1 MSPLGNILKKEIKEL
16 LTPGTVL
23 PIVLITLIFGS
34 IGNTMGGI
42 EEEIQQIPVI
52 GLINEDDGMY
62 APVVTSI
69 FQNHSNIIINS
80 TTISDKDQVVDTVQ
94 NHDGAA
100 VLIIPEN
107 FSSNIVNGNPGKI
120 EVYWIVKGTG
130 IMDSIPSASVQGL
143 LSYAQQQISRTLI
156 TQANASS
163 NASLVLSPVIE
174 IDTTNLKGQEY
185 PNISP
190 GTITQILST
199 QSTTT
204 PIVMMMIIIIAGG
217 MVISSMALEKE
228 NKTLETLLTLPVRRV
243 SIVTGKIAASAIV
256 GLFLALIYMFGIG
269 YYMQS
274 LTFDTGT
281 GSTSFSLALSNFDMI
296 LVGISLF
303 AALVAGLSL
312 CMLLGTMAKNYKSA
326 QTLTAPVTMMA
337 IFPMILTMFTDFD
350 TLPLALKTLVFAIPF
365 SHPMMAQRAL
375 LFGDYTLVIGGI
387 IYVTIFSVVV
397 IGLVIWVFTTDR
409 LLTGTVV
416 GKKLARFKRK
426 R

>member
-16 LTPGTVL
+16 LTLGTIL

-42 EEEIQQIPVI
+42 EEEIQQQPII
-52 GLINEDDGMY
+52 GLINEDNGIY
-62 APVVTSI
+62 APVITGI
-69 FQNHSNIIINS
+69 FQNHSTIVFNS
-80 TTISDKDQVVDTVQ
+80 TTLLEKEQGIASVKEKEGV
-94 NHDGAA
+94 A

-107 FSSNIVNGNPGKI
+107 FSSNILEQHPGTI
-120 EVYWIVKGTG
+120 EVYWIVRGTG
-130 IMDSIPSASVQGL
+130 IMDTIPSASVEGL
-143 LSYAQQQISRTLI
+143 LYYAQRQISETLI
-156 TQANASS
+156 MQANASS
-163 NASLVLSPVIE
+163 NASLVLGPVIE
-174 IDTTNLKGQEY
+174 VDTTNIKGHEN

-190 GTITQILST
+190 GTITQFISK

-274 LTFDTGT
+274 LTFDIGT
-281 GSTSFSLALSNFDMI
+281 GSSSFSLALSNFDLV

-303 AALVAGLSL
+303 AALIAGLSL

-365 SHPMMAQRAL
+365 SHPMMAQKAL

-387 IYVTIFSVVV
+387 IYVTIFSIVI

-416 GKKLARFKRK
+416 GKKLARLKR
-426 R
+426 RR

>member
-16 LTPGTVL
+16 LTPGTIL

-34 IGNTMGGI
+34 IGSTMGGI
-42 EEEIQQIPVI
+42 EEGIQQKPII
-52 GLINEDDGMY
+52 GLINEDNGIY
-62 APVVTSI
+62 APLVTNI
-69 FQNHSNIIINS
+69 FQNHSTIVFNG
-80 TTISDKDQVVDTVQ
+80 TTLSDKDRGIETVKEKE
-94 NHDGAA
+94 GVA

-107 FSSNIVNGNPGKI
+107 FSSNILQQHPGTI
-120 EVYWIVKGTG
+120 EVYWIVRGTG
-130 IMDSIPSASVQGL
+130 ILDTIPSTSVESL
-143 LSYAQQQISRTLI
+143 LQYAQRQISETLI
-156 TQANASS
+156 TQANTSS
-163 NASLVLSPVIE
+163 NATLILSPVHQA
-174 IDTTNLKGQEY
+174 DTTNIKGYEY
-185 PNISP
+185 KNISP
-190 GTITQILST
+190 GAITQILST

-204 PIVMMMIIIIAGG
+204 PIIMMMIIIIAGG

-256 GLFLALIYMFGIG
+256 GLFLAMIYMLGIG

-274 LTFDTGT
+274 LTFDVGS
-281 GSTSFSLALSNFDMI
+281 GSTGFSLALSTFDLI

-326 QTLTAPVTMMA
+326 QTLTAPITMMA
-337 IFPMILTMFTDFD
+337 IFPMIITMFTDFD

-375 LFGDYTLVIGGI
+375 LFGNYTLVISGI
-387 IYVTIFSVVV
+387 LYTTLFSIVV

-416 GKKLARFKRK
+416 GKKLARLKR
-426 R
+426 RR

>member
-1 MSPLGNILKKEIKEL
+1 MSPLLNMLKKEIKEL
-16 LTPGTVL
+16 LTPGTIL
-23 PIVLITLIFGS
+23 PIIIVTLIFGS
-34 IGNTMGGI
+34 IGNTMGNI
-42 EEEIQQIPVI
+42 EQEIQQKPMIA
-52 GLINEDDGMY
+52 LINEDSGIY
-62 APVVTSI
+62 APVITSI
-69 FQNHSNIIINS
+69 FQNHS
-80 TTISDKDQVVDTVQ
+80 TIVFNGSSRSEKENAIETVKQ
-94 NHDGAA
+94 NNGAA

-107 FSSNIVNGNPGKI
+107 FSSNILSMKPGPI

-130 IMDSIPSASVQGL
+130 IMDAIPSASVEGL
-143 LSYAQQQISRTLI
+143 MYHAQRQISEILI
-156 TQANASS
+156 LQSNASS
-163 NASLVLSPVIE
+163 NATLVLNPVIE
-174 IDTTNLKGQEY
+174 MDTTNIKGFEY

-190 GTITQILST
+190 GAITQILST

-228 NKTLETLLTLPVRRV
+228 NKTLETLLTIPIRRV
-243 SIVTGKIAASAIV
+243 SIITGKIAASAIV
-256 GLFLALIYMFGIG
+256 GLLLAVIYMFGIG

-281 GSTSFSLALSNFDMI
+281 GPTSFSLTLSTFDLF

-326 QTLTAPVTMMA
+326 QTLTAPVTMLA

-387 IYVTIFSVVV
+387 IYVSIFSIVV

-416 GKKLARFKRK
+416 GKKLARLKRK